1 MAGLFAGVEALNRS
15 LDYHLQRHNVLAG
28 NIANV
33 DTPGFRPKE
42 IVRTADPAPA
52 GAEVLAATNERHISG
67 GGRGGA
73 LADLLVVEDRTAP
86 AGADGNSVSL
96 ERESSKIAANDLRYE
111 GAVRVV
117 ARQLALLRYAASDGT
132 QG

>member
-1 MAGLFAGVEALNRS
+1 MAGLFAGVEAMSRT

-33 DTPGFRPKE
+33 DTPGFRPAE
-42 IVRTADPAPA
+42 LVR
-52 GAEVLAATNERHISG
+52 GAELTTGSGHLTATDERHFTTSSAPG
-67 GGRGGA
+67 G
-73 LADLLVVEDRTAP
+73 LPEVLVVEDRTARP
-86 AGADGNSVSL
+86 GADGNSVSL

-111 GAVRVV
+111 GAVKVV

>member
-1 MAGLFAGVEALNRS
+1 MAGLFAGVETLNRA

-33 DTPGFRPKE
+33 DTPGFRPME
-42 IVRTADPAPA
+42 IVRTAEPA
-52 GAEVLAATNERHISG
+52 GNSPHALSATSEKHFTSAGAG
-67 GGRGGA
+67 GGMP
-73 LADLLVVEDRTAP
+73 DLLVVEDRTAP
-86 AGADGNSVSL
+86 SGADGNSVSL

>member
-1 MAGLFAGVEALNRS
+1 MAGLFSGVDALNRA

-33 DTPGFRPKE
+33 DTPGFRPME
-42 IVRTADPAPA
+42 LVRA
-52 GAEVLAATNERHISG
+52 GDAETGATSALLATSERHFTSASA
-67 GGRGGA
+67 GGA
-73 LADLLVVEDRTAP
+73 LPDVIVREDRTAP

-132 QG
+132 SG